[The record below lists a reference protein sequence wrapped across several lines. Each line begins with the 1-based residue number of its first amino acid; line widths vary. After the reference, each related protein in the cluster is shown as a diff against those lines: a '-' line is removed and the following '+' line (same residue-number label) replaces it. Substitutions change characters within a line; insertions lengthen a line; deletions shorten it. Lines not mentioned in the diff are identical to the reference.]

1 MTSATSSKDWGIR
14 MRNTD
19 KDWTRIAEEAPYWGV
34 LSADEF
40 KGVEIDRAAHERF
53 FASGETQIS
62 SLFTEIDALSPS
74 FCPKR
79 SLDFGCGV
87 GRVLLPIAARS
98 LQAVGVDIAPNML
111 ALTKRNAEATGVS
124 NIDLLL
130 SDDTLSLVT
139 GKFDFVHSFIVL
151 QHIPPERGY
160 QIIRQLLSLL
170 EPAGV
175 FALHVG
181 FAKAREL
188 MVHEMPAARYYR
200 RDGTILH
207 DLCIQP
213 PPPEGTVQMFDY
225 DLNQVFAIVSEFPVA
240 RMSVKTVADSH
251 LAISLLGK
259 FEA

>member
-1 MTSATSSKDWGIR
+1 

-19 KDWTRIAEEAPYWGV
+19 KDWTKIAEEAPYWGV

-40 KGVEIDRAAHERF
+40 KGVAIDSDARERF
-53 FASGETQIS
+53 FASGETQIA
-62 SLFTEIDALSPS
+62 SLFAEIEGISPGFS
-74 FCPKR
+74 PNR

-87 GRVLLPIAARS
+87 GRVLLPIATRS
-98 LQAVGVDIAPNML
+98 REAIGIDIAPNML
-111 ALTKRNAEATGVS
+111 ALTKSNAEASGVD
-124 NIDLLL
+124 NIELVL
-130 SDDTLSLVT
+130 SDDTLSRVT
-139 GKFDFVHSFIVL
+139 GRFDFVHSFIVL

-170 EPAGV
+170 EPGGV
-175 FALHVG
+175 FALHIG

-207 DLCIQP
+207 DLCAQP

-225 DLNQVFAIVSEFPVA
+225 DLNQVFAIVSEFPIG
-240 RMSVKTVADSH
+240 RMSVKTISDSH
-251 LAISLLGK
+251 VAISLLGK
-259 FEA
+259 LGA